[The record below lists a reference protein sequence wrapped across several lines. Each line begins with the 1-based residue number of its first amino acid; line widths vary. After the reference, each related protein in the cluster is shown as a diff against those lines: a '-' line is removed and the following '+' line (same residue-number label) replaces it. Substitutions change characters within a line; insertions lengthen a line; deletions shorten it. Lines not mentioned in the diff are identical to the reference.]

1 MVMRTAEPAG
11 GQVQID
17 GGGLFRRKLAIQI
30 FPQPID
36 DFGTFHS
43 RVPSPRVAAL
53 FGRRY
58 ALMNS
63 ALPSEVPPGM
73 TTRSRT
79 ITLLVL
85 VGFVAFLLWST
96 LSSQRVE
103 CSVAVAFQGRAGSG
117 TASAAS
123 EEDAA
128 REAQTAACGPI
139 TASMNDR
146 VACAKVPPA
155 SRQCRTL

>member
-1 MVMRTAEPAG
+1 MYLDKPMRCGYRDGAASCRRSRRSATTSSIEPGVGKTGANGHSQRGRRSAGAAEASDHEEEKRAVAMVMRTAEPAG

-63 ALPSEVPPGM
+63 ALPSE
-73 TTRSRT
+73 
-79 ITLLVL
+79 
-85 VGFVAFLLWST
+85 
-96 LSSQRVE
+96 
-103 CSVAVAFQGRAGSG
+103 
-117 TASAAS
+117 
-123 EEDAA
+123 
-128 REAQTAACGPI
+128 
-139 TASMNDR
+139 
-146 VACAKVPPA
+146 
-155 SRQCRTL
+155 